1 MIDLTSFGLTS
12 DFWVAMGGVF
22 FVAIVAKFLRSE
34 TRTLL
39 MVVVA
44 VLLAPTP
51 ASCYVVGVLAIVFK
65 LLDMGKVEI

>member
-1 MIDLTSFGLTS
+1 MIDLSSFGLTS

-39 MVVVA
+39 MAVVA
-44 VLLAPTP
+44 VLLTSSP
-51 ASCYVVGVLAIVFK
+51 AACYVVGVLAMVFK
-65 LLDMGKVEI
+65 LFDFVKVE